1 MAKNAGK
8 IIEKNNKIK
17 STPKLYKKI
26 IMDFLWAVGY
36 EFIEFIDDLNE
47 NVEEIAVYGAERF
60 IDLCAFSVTLV
71 DRILDFTDWALKRSI
86 VLFLREVH
94 ETRLEI
100 QEHWKDIVKVFSY
113 FVVAGLVLIFTFS
126 STTDY
131 EYSYNGKRLGLVR
144 EQEDVLSVLGLIS
157 DELSQEYGSN
167 IEIDPDQDIVFKK
180 VFSYGREV
188 DSPDT
193 VLKRFTYLG
202 DIQVTSYAI
211 VVNGKEICKV
221 ESAKVAKD
229 IIQSVI
235 DEYLKNDDTIYEYVG
250 IAEDVEIVQSST
262 VMVKICSKSAA
273 KKLIDSGGQ
282 EEKIYTVKSGDTLYG
297 ICNKLNVKL
306 KDLEKMNKGLDEDS
320 TLQIGQKIKI
330 QNQVSLITVETIEV
344 STFAESIKYDTEYKE
359 SDKYYKGEQI
369 TTRAGQKG
377 KQIVTARLTKHNG
390 KTVEREDL
398 NVEVVRE
405 PVARIVVKGTKKLP
419 PKKGTGT
426 FSRPVNVAVYR
437 GYGMRWG
444 RMHYGLDYA
453 ASYGTPI
460 HAADGGTVVATGW
473 SGAFGYRV
481 TVDHGAGFKT
491 IYAHCSRFAV
501 KAGDKVYKGQ
511 TIAYVGNSGRSTGPH
526 CHFEI
531 LKNGK
536 NVNPAAY
543 V

>member
-1 MAKNAGK
+1 MAK
-8 IIEKNNKIK
+8 K
-17 STPKLYKKI
+17 SDRTIKKI
-26 IMDFLWAVGY
+26 TKFLKNTKPAREIIMNLLWNLGY
-36 EFIEFIDDLNE
+36 EVTEFLDDLNE
-47 NVEEIAVYGAERF
+47 SIEEIAVMGAERF
-60 IDLCAFSVTLV
+60 VDLCAFSVTLV
-71 DRILDFTDWALKRSI
+71 DRVLDFTDWALKRSI
-86 VLFLREVH
+86 VLFLREAH
-94 ETRLEI
+94 EMRLEI
-100 QEHWKDIVKVFSY
+100 QEHWRDIVKVFTY
-113 FVVAGLVLIFTFS
+113 FLVTGLVLVFIFS

-131 EYSYNGKRLGLVR
+131 EYSYNGRTLGIVK
-144 EQEDVLSVLGLIS
+144 EQDDVLSVLGLVS

-188 DSPDT
+188 DNPDT

-211 VVNGKEICKV
+211 VVDGKEICKV
-221 ESAKVAKD
+221 ESEKVAKD

-235 DEYLKNDDTIYEYVG
+235 DEYLKDDETIYEYVG
-250 IAEDVEIVQSST
+250 VAENVEIVESST
-262 VMVKICSKSAA
+262 VMANIRSKSAA
-273 KKLIDSGGQ
+273 KKLIKSGGQ
-282 EEKIYTVKSGDTLYG
+282 EEKIYTVKEGDTLYG
-297 ICNKLNVKL
+297 ICNKLKVKL
-306 KDLEKMNKGLDEDS
+306 KDLENMNKGLDVNS
-320 TLQIGQKIKI
+320 TLHIGQKIKI

-359 SDKYYKGEQI
+359 SDKYYKGEQV

-390 KTVEREDL
+390 KTVDREDL

-405 PVARIVVKGTKKLP
+405 PVTRIVVKGTKKLP
-419 PKKGTGT
+419 PKKGTGK

-460 HAADGGTVVATGW
+460 HAADGGTVVATGY
-473 SGAFGYRV
+473 SGALGYRV
-481 TVDHGAGFKT
+481 TIDHGAGFKT

-501 KAGDKVYKGQ
+501 KPGDKVYKGQ

>member
-1 MAKNAGK
+1 MAKKSGK
-8 IIEKNNKIK
+8 IIKKITKFLKN
-17 STPKLYKKI
+17 KKPAREI
-26 IMDFLWAVGY
+26 IMDLLWNLGY
-36 EFIEFIDDLNE
+36 EVTEFLDDLNE
-47 NVEEIAVYGAERF
+47 SIEEIAVMGAERF
-60 IDLCAFSVTLV
+60 VDLCAFSVTLV
-71 DRILDFTDWALKRSI
+71 DRVLDFTDWALKRSI
-86 VLFLREVH
+86 VLFLREAH
-94 ETRLEI
+94 EMRLEI
-100 QEHWKDIVKVFSY
+100 QEHWRDIVKVFTY
-113 FVVAGLVLIFTFS
+113 FLVTGLMLVFIFS

-131 EYSYNGKRLGLVR
+131 EYSYNGRTLGIVK
-144 EQEDVLSVLGLIS
+144 EQDDVLSVLGLVS

-188 DSPDT
+188 DNPDT

-211 VVNGKEICKV
+211 VVDGKEICKV
-221 ESAKVAKD
+221 ESERVAKD

-235 DEYLKNDDTIYEYVG
+235 DEYLKDDDTIYEYVG
-250 IAEDVEIVQSST
+250 VAENVEIVESGT
-262 VMVKICSKSAA
+262 VMANIRSKSAA
-273 KKLIDSGGQ
+273 KKLIESGGQ
-282 EEKIYTVKSGDTLYG
+282 EEKIYTVKAGDTLYG

-306 KDLEKMNKGLDEDS
+306 KDLEKMNKGLNVNS
-320 TLQIGQKIKI
+320 TLHIGQKIKT

-359 SDKYYKGEQI
+359 SDKYYKGEQV

-390 KTVEREDL
+390 KTVDREDL

-405 PVARIVVKGTKKLP
+405 PVTRIVVKVTKKLP
-419 PKKGTGT
+419 PKKGTGK

-460 HAADGGTVVATGW
+460 HAADGGTVVATGY
-473 SGAFGYRV
+473 SGALGYRV
-481 TVDHGAGFKT
+481 TIDHGAGFKT
-491 IYAHCSRFAV
+491 VYAHCSRFAV

-531 LKNGK
+531 LKNGS

>member
-1 MAKNAGK
+1 MAKKSGK
-8 IIEKNNKIK
+8 IIKKITKFLKN
-17 STPKLYKKI
+17 KKPAREI
-26 IMDFLWAVGY
+26 IMDLLWNLGY
-36 EFIEFIDDLNE
+36 EVTEFLDDLNE
-47 NVEEIAVYGAERF
+47 SIEEIAVMGAERF
-60 IDLCAFSVTLV
+60 VDLCAFSVTLV
-71 DRILDFTDWALKRSI
+71 DRVLDFTDWALKRSI
-86 VLFLREVH
+86 VLFLREAH
-94 ETRLEI
+94 EMRLEI
-100 QEHWKDIVKVFSY
+100 QEHWRDIVKVFTY
-113 FVVAGLVLIFTFS
+113 FLVTGLMLVFIFS

-131 EYSYNGKRLGLVR
+131 EYSYNGRTLGIVK
-144 EQEDVLSVLGLIS
+144 EQDDVLSVLGLVS

-188 DSPDT
+188 DNPDT

-211 VVNGKEICKV
+211 VVDGKEICKV
-221 ESAKVAKD
+221 ESERVAKD

-235 DEYLKNDDTIYEYVG
+235 DEYLKDDDTIYEYVG
-250 IAEDVEIVQSST
+250 VAENVEIVESGT
-262 VMVKICSKSAA
+262 VMANIRSKSAA
-273 KKLIDSGGQ
+273 KKLIESGGQ
-282 EEKIYTVKSGDTLYG
+282 EEKIYTVKAGDTLYG

-306 KDLEKMNKGLDEDS
+306 KDLENMNKGLDVNS
-320 TLQIGQKIKI
+320 TLHIGQKIKI

-359 SDKYYKGEQI
+359 SDKYYKGEQV

-390 KTVEREDL
+390 KTVDREDL

-405 PVARIVVKGTKKLP
+405 PVTRIVVKGTKKLP
-419 PKKGTGT
+419 PKKGTGK

-460 HAADGGTVVATGW
+460 HAADGGTVVATGY
-473 SGAFGYRV
+473 SGALGYRV
-481 TVDHGAGFKT
+481 TIDHGAGFKT
-491 IYAHCSRFAV
+491 VYAHCSRFAV
-501 KAGDKVYKGQ
+501 KPGDKVYKGQ

-531 LKNGK
+531 LKNGS